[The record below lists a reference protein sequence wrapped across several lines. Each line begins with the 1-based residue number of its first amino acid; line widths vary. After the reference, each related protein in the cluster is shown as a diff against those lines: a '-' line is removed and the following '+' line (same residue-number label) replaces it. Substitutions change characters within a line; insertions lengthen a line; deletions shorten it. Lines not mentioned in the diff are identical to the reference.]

1 MYILWGINNWW
12 CASEL
17 KELQN
22 SLPENTVLADRQ
34 TNRKTS
40 VNERF
45 SFNLTEELHWLK
57 KFMNISIFLN
67 RSKTSLLP
75 VEIGINIYNQ
85 IKWEQWYFYFIKVGV
100 YIWTSVLSKKKKKK
114 VVKSIFNGF
123 VLLSFLPP
131 LSCLMKRIYFQ
142 LVLLL
147 TIPFRTTFSARG
159 YCRWWSKCRRI
170 RIMLVL
176 VHVCLYS
183 DMLNVWFQHQYN

>member
-100 YIWTSVLSKKKKKK
+100 YIWTSVLSKKRKKSLSRFLMGLCYLAFCRHYLVYWKE
-114 VVKSIFNGF
+114 SI
-123 VLLSFLPP
+123 S
-131 LSCLMKRIYFQ
+131 S
-142 LVLLL
+142 
-147 TIPFRTTFSARG
+147 
-159 YCRWWSKCRRI
+159 
-170 RIMLVL
+170 
-176 VHVCLYS
+176 
-183 DMLNVWFQHQYN
+183 

>member
-57 KFMNISIFLN
+57 KFMNISIVLN

-142 LVLLL
+142 LVLKQYCNNYK
-147 TIPFRTTFSARG
+147 TIIDNSVSNDFLRQGILSLMKQMP
-159 YCRWWSKCRRI
+159 
-170 RIMLVL
+170 
-176 VHVCLYS
+176 
-183 DMLNVWFQHQYN
+183 

>member
-75 VEIGINIYNQ
+75 VEIGI
-85 IKWEQWYFYFIKVGV
+85 YFYFIKVGV

-142 LVLLL
+142 LVLKQYCNNYK
-147 TIPFRTTFSARG
+147 TIIDNSVSNDFLRQGILSLMKQMP
-159 YCRWWSKCRRI
+159 
-170 RIMLVL
+170 
-176 VHVCLYS
+176 
-183 DMLNVWFQHQYN
+183 